1 MNTVDIAI
9 AVLGVIS
16 LLLSVAAVL
25 LYRGKANSEKAL
37 RSELDGLNVKLN
49 EAAKSV
55 GQVEELNRTVQ
66 SVRSDL
72 TSRES
77 ELHSVRTQ
85 VNSLTEELAAA
96 RTDAENARTA
106 AAQQVEAVKESSRL
120 ALSREREASEQAL
133 AREKE
138 ACASLIKM
146 EKDACAD
153 VLAAKDNELKAK
165 DVQIENLKQFIEKA
179 NETLGTQFKTLSQDT
194 LKDVSAQFEKAA
206 KQVIEQNSEATS
218 QNVKLHKQEIE
229 KLLQPVGLTLE
240 QLNQQVKD
248 TNEKRGEAEAVLM
261 DRIKEFAGA
270 NEKLANALSKPVIR
284 GSFAETK
291 LESLLEAA
299 GLVRGEN
306 FELQVPIK
314 DGDQTRIVD
323 ALVDMAQGKKLVID
337 SKNLLMPFVEYANA
351 PIEEKPARLADFQ
364 KAFRNTV
371 KALSI
376 KDYAKHWEGIDA
388 VIMFLPDEGMYM
400 AAIETDRQL
409 IATMFEQRVFT
420 VSPVSLLPILKSV
433 AYILGLEKQNRDTQ
447 TIVDAGRAL
456 YESLGVILGKVKALG
471 DKLEDGIE
479 AYNGV
484 IASFE
489 GNVLPKTRTLRQLGI
504 QRGPAH
510 KEIAVISPERREFKE
525 RTVRELP
532 ATTEAALLAE
542 PATWN
547 DGASDVD
554 LGEASR

>member
-1 MNTVDIAI
+1 MNTAEITIIILGALSLI
-9 AVLGVIS
+9 LAVVAGLLFKARSDADTSHRTEVES
-16 LLLSVAAVL
+16 LNA
-25 LYRGKANSEKAL
+25 
-37 RSELDGLNVKLN
+37 KLN
-49 EAAKSV
+49 ESAKSV
-55 GQVEELNRTVQ
+55 GQVEELRNEKSAVEGQLQSAQSAINR
-66 SVRSDL
+66 L
-72 TSRES
+72 TD
-77 ELHSVRTQ
+77 
-85 VNSLTEELAAA
+85 ELATAKTE
-96 RTDAENARTA
+96 RDNARTNA
-106 AAQQVEAVKESSRL
+106 EEQVQAERNACTT
-120 ALSREREASEQAL
+120 AIEREKS
-133 AREKE
+133 
-138 ACASLIKM
+138 ACADLIQK
-146 EKDACAD
+146 EKDSCAD
-153 VLAAKDNELKAK
+153 VLAAKDKELEAK

-179 NETLGTQFKTLSQDT
+179 SETLGTQFKALSQET

-206 KQVIEQNSEATS
+206 KQVIERNSETTTN
-218 QNVKLHKQEIE
+218 NVKLHKQEIE
-229 KLLQPVGLTLE
+229 NLLKPVGLTLE

-270 NEKLANALSKPVIR
+270 NEKLANALNKPVIR

-306 FELQVPIK
+306 FHLQAQVK

-337 SKNLLMPFVEYANA
+337 SKNLLVPFVEYANA
-351 PIEEKPARLADFQ
+351 PEEEKAARLADFQ
-364 KAFRNTV
+364 KAFRNTI

-376 KDYAKHWEGIDA
+376 KDYSKHWEGIDA

-400 AAIETDRQL
+400 AAIESDRQL

-433 AYILGLEKQNRDTQ
+433 AYILGLEKQNKDTL

-456 YESLGVILGKVKALG
+456 YESLGVILSKVKTLG
-471 DKLEDGIE
+471 DKLEDGVE

-504 QRGPAH
+504 SRGHAH
-510 KEIAVISPERREFKE
+510 KEIAAIDPQRRDFKE
-525 RTVRELP
+525 RIARELTDP
-532 ATTEAALLAE
+532 GQLALAAVGDS
-542 PATWN
+542 
-547 DGASDVD
+547 DGFEDEEELD
-554 LGEASR
+554 PTL